1 MTLKIKITPTNTLWA
16 HLAHA
21 LEIAEHLDQDNKLAA
36 LTRDSHGPMIE
47 SLEERL
53 KLAEGA
59 LNRLKTAIDW
69 EVIDTSTEPQE

>member
-1 MTLKIKITPTNTLWA
+1 MTLKIKITPTHTLWG

-21 LEIAEHLDQDNKLAA
+21 LEIAEHLDQDSKVAS